1 MGLRGLRDTGSNSG
15 LTNYQQALTSH
26 LWTSVSFFF
35 FFFLCVEM
43 EIAVVV
49 TSWITE
55 MIKEYKV
62 LRPVPGIQQALNEQ
76 ELLTSELL
84 K

>member
-1 MGLRGLRDTGSNSG
+1 MGLRGLRDTGSNSD

-35 FFFLCVEM
+35 FLEM
-43 EIAVVV
+43 EIAVVA

>member
-1 MGLRGLRDTGSNSG
+1 
-15 LTNYQQALTSH
+15 
-26 LWTSVSFFF
+26 
-35 FFFLCVEM
+35 M
-43 EIAVVV
+43 EIAVVA